1 MSVNPSSK
9 NNPVKRLV
17 RRVSSLLRDR
27 RGVAAVEFA
36 FIAPVLLSLYFVT
49 MEVSQGIETNK
60 KVGRIASMVADLVTQ
75 QPEVSTSN
83 LDAIMRIGAAIIQ
96 PYGRTR
102 PDIEITGIRM
112 SDEENPRPL
121 VVWSRRLNGGSFSAG
136 VAAGTE
142 APVPDQ
148 LRIRNTFLVQVA
160 SSLDYRP
167 VITWAADNKAR
178 IGLASAFDRI
188 AMREQYFLRPRMS
201 QQITC
206 TNC

>member
-1 MSVNPSSK
+1 MSVNPSST
-9 NNPVKRLV
+9 NNPIKRLA
-17 RRVSSLLRDR
+17 RRVSGLLRDR

-121 VVWSRRLNGGSFSAG
+121 VVWSRRLEGGSFSAG
-136 VAAGTE
+136 APVGDE

-167 VITWAADNKAR
+167 VITWAADNKAS

>member
-1 MSVNPSSK
+1 MSVTPSSPK
-9 NNPVKRLV
+9 SPIARLRQAAARLV
-17 RRVSSLLRDR
+17 RDR

-83 LDAIMRIGAAIIQ
+83 LDAIMRIGEAIIQ

-102 PDIEITGIRM
+102 PDIEITGIKM

-121 VVWSRRLNGGSFSAG
+121 VVWSRQLADGDFDEGAAPGSD
-136 VAAGTE
+136 AA
-142 APVPDQ
+142 VPEQ
-148 LRIRNTFLVQVA
+148 LRIRNTFLVQV
-160 SSLDYRP
+160 STNLDYRP
-167 VITWAADNKAR
+167 VITWAADNKAS

-188 AMREQYFLRPRMS
+188 DMREQYFLRPRMS
-201 QQITC
+201 QEITC